1 MKKSFVLPVVLALF
15 ASLSISVTSY
25 GQGGRSVYLELLGAS
40 NGLGINYD
48 ARFDRDA
55 SSGLGWRTGLGFGYS
70 YSTIGVAYGFS
81 RTCTSDDGV
90 QLDMSHIYNQSFRA
104 VVPVEIN
111 YLLGN
116 GPSKLDLGAGSMLCA
131 VLYTSKD
138 GGEPKTSFG
147 AVPYLS
153 AGYRL
158 VSAKGFVFRAGF
170 ISPYSSVDKRFFF
183 WPHLG
188 FGKAF

>member
-1 MKKSFVLPVVLALF
+1 MKKTSLFSLMLALV
-15 ASLSISVTSY
+15 ASLFTAVQSY
-25 GQGGRSVYLELLGAS
+25 GQDSRALYLELLGAS

-48 ARFDRDA
+48 ARFNRDS
-55 SSGLGWRTGLGFGYS
+55 SSGFGWRTGVGFGYS

-81 RTCTSDDGV
+81 RTNTSDDGV
-90 QLDMSHIYNQSFRA
+90 QLDMSHIYNQCFMA
-104 VVPVEIN
+104 VIPLEIN

-131 VLYTSKD
+131 ALYTSKD
-138 GGEPKTSFG
+138 GGEPKTRFG

-158 VSAKGFVFRAGF
+158 VSGKGFVFRAGF
-170 ISPYSSVDKRFFF
+170 IAPYSSVDKRFAF
-183 WPHLG
+183 WPHIG